1 MQSAPAHIPAM
12 DCFAVRLLYKLDW
25 AVFKAR
31 SIVFDAAHGPIS
43 ILLEGVEQRIA
54 NPILQCR

>member
-1 MQSAPAHIPAM
+1 M